1 MYNCLFIYLIYLSE
15 TNSLPVWLTVCAA
28 VEDNKFISSVCNCQ
42 VFPSLNIM
50 SPFHN
55 LGTSFWS
62 WHKDN
67 QREISEFTQQDC
79 RKKRTAKCLCVTN
92 MTDLLL
98 FCGDL
103 HSSLCFLVFYKM
115 TCLKEGEVRRKSF
128 SNKILSHLSNKV
140 FCLLSSPIL
149 LRKLTIVWRRHERVP
164 ESAKTCCHQWLVHC
178 CSTEHFS
185 PVKTKLSA
193 LRLDGL
199 SFAGCFANFV
209 HSFTLLYDNLSKIS
223 WW

>member
-1 MYNCLFIYLIYLSE
+1 MYNCLLIYLIYLSE

-28 VEDNKFISSVCNCQ
+28 VEDNKFISSVCNNCQ
-42 VFPSLNIM
+42 VFPSLNM

-67 QREISEFTQQDC
+67 HREMSEFTQQDC
-79 RKKRTAKCLCVTN
+79 RKKRTAKHLCVTN
-92 MTDLLL
+92 VTGLLL

-128 SNKILSHLSNKV
+128 SNKIIVTLVKQS
-140 FCLLSSPIL
+140 FLSSF
-149 LRKLTIVWRRHERVP
+149 
-164 ESAKTCCHQWLVHC
+164 
-178 CSTEHFS
+178 FS
-185 PVKTKLSA
+185 HPVA
-193 LRLDGL
+193 
-199 SFAGCFANFV
+199 
-209 HSFTLLYDNLSKIS
+209 
-223 WW
+223 